1 MAFTDYLVAVP
12 LQLMLGISTAGPVAG
27 GVFSAV
33 QRSLQG
39 IAANSFMASVQSV
52 AMGGAVSSS
61 ITLAVA
67 GAAGVAINK
76 LVLK

>member
-1 MAFTDYLVAVP
+1 MVFTDYLVAIP
-12 LQLMLGISTAGPVAG
+12 LQLILGISTVGPVAG
-27 GVFSAV
+27 GAFSAV
-33 QRSLQG
+33 QRSLGG

-52 AMGGAVSSS
+52 AMGGAVNNS

-67 GAAGVAINK
+67 GAAGVAIKK